1 MCPSFRISDKA
12 ELSTGGRV
20 KLLKSALNGEYGKQP
35 FNNPELAA
43 AMDLCVSCK
52 GCKRECENEVDMA
65 LIKAEFMAQR
75 FSAEGVPLRNRLFAS
90 LPRLLAGFPIF
101 ARLIKWRNQSS
112 LLARLGDRLLGIS
125 ADVKLPVPANRRLLL
140 QSFSRRRNRLKIA
153 LKWYC
158 LSIPLI
164 GILILRSQ
172 KRLCR
177 C

>member
-1 MCPSFRISDKA
+1 MKLFLDWSAYKDAGMGDAYADIPKTGDNFAEAVAVCIGSRGCEQKDRGVMCPSFRISDKA

-75 FSAEGVPLRNRLFAS
+75 FSAEGVPLRNRLLHHYPDCWQAFRYS
-90 LPRLLAGFPIF
+90 LG
-101 ARLIKWRNQSS
+101 
-112 LLARLGDRLLGIS
+112 
-125 ADVKLPVPANRRLLL
+125 
-140 QSFSRRRNRLKIA
+140 
-153 LKWYC
+153 
-158 LSIPLI
+158 
-164 GILILRSQ
+164 
-172 KRLCR
+172 
-177 C
+177 